1 MTATALDRRGMD
13 VSEGDRVR
21 ILGITPDPD
30 MDEDELEMV
39 RFMIGSECEVDR
51 IDATGLVWVSMWW
64 SCGDGTA
71 TSCVGLES
79 SQFERL

>member
-1 MTATALDRRGMD
+1 MTDRAVDTRGHA
-13 VSEGDRVR
+13 VAVGDRIR
-21 ILGITPDPD
+21 ILDITPDPD

-51 IDATGLVWVSMWW
+51 IDEGGLVWVSMWW

-71 TSCVGLES
+71 TSCAGLS
-79 SQFERL
+79 SGQFERV